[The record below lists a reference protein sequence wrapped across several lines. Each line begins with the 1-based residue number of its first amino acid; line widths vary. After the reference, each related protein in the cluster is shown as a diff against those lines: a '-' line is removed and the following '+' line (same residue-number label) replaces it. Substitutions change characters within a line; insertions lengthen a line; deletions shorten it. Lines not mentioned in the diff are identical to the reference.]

1 MRQELFAEYE
11 FPLIGINLGTLGF
24 LAEVERSDFSYA
36 LERLFKK
43 NCMGFEERMML
54 SGEVSGNSS
63 YQNVALN
70 DIVITRDGS
79 LRIVHF
85 DVYVNGTL
93 LNSYMADGVIISYA
107 DRIDRL

>member
-1 MRQELFAEYE
+1 
-11 FPLIGINLGTLGF
+11 
-24 LAEVERSDFSYA
+24 
-36 LERLFKK
+36 
-43 NCMGFEERMML
+43 ML

-63 YQNVALN
+63 YQNVAVN

-93 LNSYMADGVIISYA
+93 LNSYMADGVIISTPTGTTGYNLSA
-107 DRIDRL
+107 GGPVVEPTAVCL